1 MRVGSLCTGYSGLEI
16 AIRNVFGNVEIA
28 FVADPDPDCQAIL
41 QYRHPEVPNLGDI
54 TQICYNEVEPIDL
67 LAAGFPCQDVSV
79 AGGREGLQK
88 GNRTGLWAEVARAI
102 DELRPPLV
110 FLENVHGLRSA
121 KADSPVEHCPV
132 CMGDPQDEPV
142 LRALGAVQGDLAA
155 LGYASVWDSVRASD
169 IGAPH
174 KRERVFVLAWDA
186 ADPDRAAEFASSVEA
201 GGGLVAPV
209 KGYQEP
215 GRGGD
220 WEYAL
225 ASYSGGEGLH
235 GRAW

>member
-1 MRVGSLCTGYSGLEI
+1 MRVGSLCTGYGGLEI
-16 AIRNVFGNVEIA
+16 AVRNVFAEAELA
-28 FVADPDPDCQAIL
+28 FVADTDPFCEAIL
-41 QYRHPEVPNLGDI
+41 AHRFPHVENLGDI
-54 TQICYNEVEPIDL
+54 TAICYDEVEPIDL

-79 AGGREGLQK
+79 AGGREGLMK

-121 KADSPVEHCPV
+121 KAGSPVELCPV
-132 CMGDPQDEPV
+132 CMGDPEAEPF

-174 KRERVFVLAWDA
+174 KRERVFVLAY
-186 ADPDRAAEFASSVEA
+186 PDGNFERASSLEA
-201 GGGLVAPV
+201 RGGLVASEQ
-209 KGYQEP
+209 GYQEP
-215 GRGGD
+215 GRRGD

-235 GRAW
+235 GRAR

>member
-1 MRVGSLCTGYSGLEI
+1 MADIDPFACTILEH
-16 AIRNVFGNVEIA
+16 RFPG
-28 FVADPDPDCQAIL
+28 
-41 QYRHPEVPNLGDI
+41 VPNLGDI
-54 TQICYNEVEPIDL
+54 TEICYNKPEPIDL

-79 AGGREGLQK
+79 AGGREGLLQ

-121 KADSPVEHCPV
+121 KAYSPVESCPV
-132 CMGDPQDEPV
+132 CMGNPDEKPL

-174 KRERVFVLAWDA
+174 KRERVFILAY
-186 ADPDRAAEFASSVEA
+186 PDRPAERARSLEA
-201 GGGLVAPV
+201 RRGLVAPV
-209 KGYQEP
+209 QGYQEP

-225 ASYSGGEGLH
+225 AAYSGSEGLH
-235 GRAW
+235 GHTG

>member
-1 MRVGSLCTGYSGLEI
+1 MRVGSLCSGYGGLEI
-16 AIRNVFGNVEIA
+16 AIRNVFADIDLA
-28 FVADPDPDCQAIL
+28 FVADTDPFAAAIL
-41 QYRHPEVPNLGDI
+41 EHRFPGVPNLGDI
-54 TQICYNEVEPIDL
+54 TEICYNELEPIDL

-79 AGGREGLQK
+79 AGGREGLLK

-121 KADSPVEHCPV
+121 KADSPVEFCAM
-132 CMGDPQDEPV
+132 CMGDRAGNPF
-142 LRALGAVQGDLAA
+142 LRALGAVLGDLSA
-155 LGYASVWDSVRASD
+155 LGYDAWWESVRASD

-174 KRERVFVLAWDA
+174 RRERVFILAY
-186 ADPDRAAEFASSVEA
+186 PDSPAERAGTLET
-201 GGGLVAPV
+201 GRGLVASVPR
-209 KGYQEP
+209 YPEP

-225 ASYSGGEGLH
+225 AAYSGSEGLH
-235 GRAW
+235 GRAR